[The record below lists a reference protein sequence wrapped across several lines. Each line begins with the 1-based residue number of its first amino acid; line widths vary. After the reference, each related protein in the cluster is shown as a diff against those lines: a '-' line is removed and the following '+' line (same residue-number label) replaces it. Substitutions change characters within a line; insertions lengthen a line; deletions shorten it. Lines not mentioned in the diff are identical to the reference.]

1 MEKFGPQHCLELLY
15 LGQRLWEPSPGDHFL
30 RGDEVDVRQG
40 QDRVDELE
48 ESLLPMRPVEE
59 PGRVEE
65 EGEGGLRLRVVL
77 QEILQKSGFQDLFIC
92 Q

>member
-1 MEKFGPQHCLELLY
+1 M
-15 LGQRLWEPSPGDHFL
+15 

-48 ESLLPMRPVEE
+48 EALLPVRPVEE

-77 QEILQKSGFQDLFIC
+77 QEILQKAEFEAFSYVNN
-92 Q
+92 